1 MNIKS
6 CKRKGY
12 KVDKITHFFKILSDE
27 TRLRILILLYNKD
40 LCVCQICGI
49 TGESQPKISKHLAKL
64 RDIGFVKD
72 ERVEKFVFYRLS
84 IDEQMH
90 KEILKIIIDNIDENS
105 KFRNDMEKIKDAE
118 KYLETCHIKI

>member
-1 MNIKS
+1 
-6 CKRKGY
+6 
-12 KVDKITHFFKILSDE
+12 VDKIRNFFKIMSDE
-27 TRLRILILLYNKD
+27 TRLRILILLYHKA

-84 IDEQMH
+84 IDEEMF
-90 KEILKIIIDNIDENS
+90 KAILMIIIDNIDENS